1 MVRVVVAMLEPHCF
15 NPPGIGGWAMIRMRR
30 RLLLAMVAVGAMAG
44 AAGASENS
52 TYTYDALGRLVAT
65 SHSGGPRSGTTVAS
79 SYDEAGNR
87 KAMAVN
93 QALPTQNTAASF
105 SIAGPGTV
113 AKGALASFVISKTG
127 PASAAVTLNFA
138 TADGTA
144 ISPGHYGA
152 VSGTLSFAA
161 WETQKTVQVQTI
173 NDNSGSPA
181 RQFTMTISSPSA
193 GGTIATATA
202 PATIA
207 GTNPPP
213 VAVADNA
220 TVGTCSTKFINVV
233 ANDTDPSGSY
243 PLTLVSISGGS
254 AGTATLYS
262 STTISYNAFGVPAND
277 TIIYTVR
284 NAAGATATGTLDIA
298 IVDKGGCN

>member
-1 MVRVVVAMLEPHCF
+1 MS
-15 NPPGIGGWAMIRMRR
+15 RMKR
-30 RLLLAMVAVGAMAG
+30 RLFLAMAAAGALAVG
-44 AAGASENS
+44 AGASENS

-93 QALPTQNTAASF
+93 QALPSQNTAVSF
-105 SIAGPGTV
+105 TVAGPGTV
-113 AKGALASFVISKTG
+113 AKGALAPFVISKTG
-127 PASAAVTLNFA
+127 PAGATVTLNFA

-144 ISPGHYGA
+144 VSPGHYGA
-152 VSGTLSFAA
+152 VSGALSFTA

-202 PATIA
+202 TATIA

-213 VAVADNA
+213 VAVGDTAS
-220 TVGTCSTKFINVV
+220 VGTCGVKFINVV

-243 PLTLVSISGGS
+243 PLTLIAVSAAS
-254 AGTATLYS
+254 AGTASVLNA
-262 STTISYNAFGVPAND
+262 TTVSYNAYGTPAND
-277 TIIYTVR
+277 TLIYTIR
-284 NAAGATATGTLDIA
+284 NSAGATATGTLDIA
-298 IVDKGGCN
+298 IIDRGGCN